1 MIDLKRIRRD
11 FDEVLQGIE
20 KRGKGDFG
28 LLEIQELEVKR
39 RELLYSYEE
48 KKAEQNK
55 KSKLIP
61 QYKKEGKDVKELLDE
76 LKVLSQQISDEE
88 KEVKEIEESISE
100 KLLYV
105 PNVPHKDIPIG
116 SDEADNVELRRW
128 GTPRVFDFEPKAHWD
143 LGEEKGILDFER
155 GAKISGSRFT
165 FVRNKLARL
174 ERSLMNYYLDFHD
187 GVYEEINFPVVVNR
201 QSMIGTSQLPKFID
215 DMYHIGEDDLFLV
228 PTGEV
233 PLTNLYRDE
242 ILPLEMLPV
251 YITGYSPCFRREAGS
266 AGRDTRGIIRQHQFG
281 KVELVKLAK
290 PQESYEELDDMVS
303 HVERLLQSLEIPYR
317 VVELCSGDLTF
328 GSAKTIDIE
337 VWFPSYNDYKEISS
351 CSNFEDFQARRA
363 MIRYRDE
370 LDKVEFVHTLNGSGL
385 PTGRML
391 ACIMENYQEADGSIR
406 VPEKLKPYMGG
417 YDEI

>member
-61 QYKKEGKDVKELLDE
+61 QYKKEGKDVKKLLDE

-143 LGEEKGILDFER
+143 LGEEKGIL
-155 GAKISGSRFT
+155 GS
-165 FVRNKLARL
+165 
-174 ERSLMNYYLDFHD
+174 
-187 GVYEEINFPVVVNR
+187 
-201 QSMIGTSQLPKFID
+201 
-215 DMYHIGEDDLFLV
+215 
-228 PTGEV
+228 
-233 PLTNLYRDE
+233 
-242 ILPLEMLPV
+242 
-251 YITGYSPCFRREAGS
+251 
-266 AGRDTRGIIRQHQFG
+266 
-281 KVELVKLAK
+281 
-290 PQESYEELDDMVS
+290 
-303 HVERLLQSLEIPYR
+303 
-317 VVELCSGDLTF
+317 
-328 GSAKTIDIE
+328 
-337 VWFPSYNDYKEISS
+337 SS
-351 CSNFEDFQARRA
+351 
-363 MIRYRDE
+363 
-370 LDKVEFVHTLNGSGL
+370 
-385 PTGRML
+385 
-391 ACIMENYQEADGSIR
+391 
-406 VPEKLKPYMGG
+406 
-417 YDEI
+417 

>member
-105 PNVPHKDIPIG
+105 PNVPHKNIPIG

>member
-76 LKVLSQQISDEE
+76 LKILSQQISDEE

>member
-28 LLEIQELEVKR
+28 LLEIQELEVQR
-39 RELLYSYEE
+39 RERLYSYEE
-48 KKAEQNK
+48 KKAEQNQ

-76 LKVLSQQISDEE
+76 LKELSTQISEEE
-88 KEVKEIEESISE
+88 KEVKAIEEEISE
-100 KLLYV
+100 KLLYI
-105 PNVPHKDIPIG
+105 PNVPHKDIPLG
-116 SDEADNVELRRW
+116 KDETENKELRRW
-128 GTPRVFDFEPKAHWD
+128 GEPRQFNFEPKPHWE
-143 LGEEKGILDFER
+143 LGEEKDMLDFER
-155 GAKISGSRFT
+155 GAKVSGSRFT
-165 FVRNKLARL
+165 FVKKNLARL
-174 ERSLMNYYLDFHD
+174 ERSLMNYYLDFHSD
-187 GVYEEINFPVVVNR
+187 KYEEINFPVVVN
-201 QSMIGTSQLPKFID
+201 SNAMIGTAQLPKFIE
-215 DMYHIGEDDLFLV
+215 DMYHINEDDLFLI

-233 PLTNLYRDE
+233 PLTNLYREE

-281 KVELVKLAK
+281 KVELVKLSK
-290 PQESYEELDDMVS
+290 PEKSYEELDEMVS
-303 HVERLLQSLEIPYR
+303 HVEKLLQNLEIPYR

-328 GSAKTIDIE
+328 GAAKTIDIE

-363 MIRYRDE
+363 MIRYRNED
-370 LDKVEFVHTLNGSGL
+370 DKVDFVHTLNGSGL

-391 ACIMENYQEADGSIR
+391 ACLMENYQEEDGTIR
-406 VPEKLKPYMGG
+406 VPEVLKPYMGG
-417 YDEI
+417 RNEI